1 MSPIEK
7 WLKTLFLPL
16 TIVKPN
22 LFYKFS
28 QVSFQ
33 STFKI
38 LFKATDGTTK
48 SLMNGEMRLNDSKIP
63 HIWNQLQNASIWSE
77 ENCSK
82 WALDN
87 GARLM
92 EDKRFPIPVRGFLIS
107 WNFINLMGT
116 SS

>member
-7 WLKTLFLPL
+7 WLKILFLPL
-16 TIVKPN
+16 TIVKHY

-33 STFKI
+33 GTFKI
-38 LFKATDGTTK
+38 LFKATDRTSK

-82 WALDN
+82 WA
-87 GARLM
+87 
-92 EDKRFPIPVRGFLIS
+92 
-107 WNFINLMGT
+107 
-116 SS
+116 